1 MIYPLNRYL
10 VVVPID
16 NEEESSSTVLI
27 PEGVSIKASAF
38 CLVEL
43 VEPNA
48 SSSLRKGMKLVAQSH
63 LLERAEIAGNTYYL
77 LLENHVVGFLGN
89 HEED

>member
-1 MIYPLNRYL
+1 MIYPTNRYL
-10 VVVPID
+10 VVAPIEQ
-16 NEEESSSTVLI
+16 EEENSSTVLI

-48 SSSLRKGMKLVAQSH
+48 ASSLNKGMKLIAQSH

-77 LLENHVVGFLGN
+77 LLENHVVGFLGG
-89 HEED
+89 HEKD

>member
-1 MIYPLNRYL
+1 MIYPTNRYL
-10 VVVPID
+10 VVAPI
-16 NEEESSSTVLI
+16 EHE
-27 PEGVSIKASAF
+27 ASAF

-48 SSSLRKGMKLVAQSH
+48 GSSLRKGMKLIAQSH

-77 LLENHVVGFLGN
+77 LLENHVVGFLGG
-89 HEED
+89 HEKD